1 MNLAYVFSNWKGKKM
16 SDKCLYDKGNKCL
29 ILRKKICIKCKFYKE
44 NTEENKILY
53 IDNVKEEI
61 KKYAET
67 HK

>member
-1 MNLAYVFSNWKGKKM
+1 M

-29 ILRKKICIKCKFYKE
+29 ILRKKLCIKCKFYKE